1 MEHGSMGSV
10 CRSKL
15 GRRVV
20 CYALVVLLATAVLAT
35 ANDAS
40 APLSAEDV
48 LDRVRAAWRGEGFH
62 AVVRLEITSAG
73 ATKQHA
79 LEVWTLGDEY
89 ALLRVLE
96 PTDDAGS
103 GYLQIGD
110 ELWYYAPAAGAAI
123 RLPSMLLGD
132 ALFGAGPSLADLA
145 LDTLS
150 DDFDVTADAVEG
162 GTRLTLVPHPDAPV
176 VYGKLEL
183 TVTDDYTLTQLV
195 TYDQRGG
202 VARTATFSN
211 VVEQGGRRLPTR
223 IVVDDASGDRTVQEI
238 VDPEFDLD
246 LDASFFTI
254 ERLESGR

>member
-1 MEHGSMGSV
+1 MGSTCSI
-10 CRSKL
+10 CRKRL

-20 CYALVVLLATAVLAT
+20 CSALVALLATAVLAT
-35 ANDAS
+35 ANDAP
-40 APLSAEDV
+40 AALSAEDV
-48 LDRVRAAWRGEGFH
+48 LDRVRTAWQGESFH
-62 AVVRLEITSAG
+62 AIVRLEITFAG
-73 ATKQHA
+73 ATKRHA
-79 LEVWTLGDEY
+79 LEVWTLGDDY

-96 PTDDAGS
+96 PIDDAGS
-103 GYLQIGD
+103 GYLQIKQ

-123 RLPSMLLGD
+123 QLPSMLLGD

-162 GTRLTLVPHPDAPV
+162 GTRLSLVPHPDAPV

-183 TVTDDYTLTQLV
+183 TVTDEYVITQLV

-202 VARTATFSN
+202 VVRTATFSD
-211 VVEQGGRRLPTR
+211 VVEQGGRRVPTR
-223 IVVDDASGDRTVQEI
+223 VVVDDASGDRTVQQI

-246 LDASFFTI
+246 LDAAFFTI